1 MSTTIEAIH
10 EYDQDLETVYGE
22 FTNPD
27 FYLAK
32 FEGIGARDVEVV
44 ASSFEDGVFEI
55 ETSRDVPLE
64 VPGALKS
71 LLGGWTTI
79 VQSEEWTEAEDGVY
93 ENRLEITS
101 DGVPANMYGRMR
113 LYATDTGCANEVA
126 ITIDCSIPL
135 IGGRLE
141 RFVGATTAD
150 QLEEEYA
157 FIQAWLEE
165 L

>member
-10 EYDQDLETVYGE
+10 EYDQDVETVYGQ
-22 FTNPD
+22 FTTPD

-32 FEGIGARDVEVV
+32 FEGVGARDVEVV
-44 ASSFEDGVFEI
+44 ASSLEDEVFSI

-79 VQSEEWTEAEDGVY
+79 VQAEEWTEAGEGEYVNELD
-93 ENRLEITS
+93 ISS
-101 DGVPANMYGRMR
+101 DGVPANMSGKMR
-113 LYATDTGCANEVA
+113 LYATDDGCVNEVS
-126 ITIDCSIPL
+126 ITIDCGIPL
-135 IGGRLE
+135 IGGKLE
-141 RFVGATTAD
+141 RFVGGTTAD
-150 QLEEEYA
+150 QLAEEYA
-157 FIQAWLEE
+157 FIQAYLEE

>member
-10 EYDQDLETVYGE
+10 DYAHDLETVFGE
-22 FTNPD
+22 FSNPR
-27 FYLAK
+27 FYVAK
-32 FEGIGARDVEVV
+32 FEGVGARNVEVT
-44 ASSFEDGVFEI
+44 ASGHDEGVFTI
-55 ETSRDVPLE
+55 ETSREVPLE

-79 VQSEEWTEAEDGVY
+79 VQTEDWAETEDGDYVN
-93 ENRLEITS
+93 ELDITS
-101 DGVPANMYGRMR
+101 EGVPARMSGTMH
-113 LYATDTGCANEVA
+113 LYATDTGCTNEVS

-141 RFVGATTAD
+141 RFVGATTAA
-150 QLEEEYA
+150 QLDDEYA
-157 FIQAWLEE
+157 FIQAWLDE